1 MLVVKIRAAKTSVNV
16 LSAGG
21 NTRDEPNSA
30 HVSLK
35 SGGAKEAN
43 ALGLFFSNH
52 GHDDHRKVL
61 TCSEHTNKLRSFI
74 LKYSSVKIQSNE
86 WNCQWC

>member
-1 MLVVKIRAAKTSVNV
+1 MF
-16 LSAGG
+16 
-21 NTRDEPNSA
+21 DCSA

-61 TCSEHTNKLRSFI
+61 TCSEQTNKLRSFI
-74 LKYSSVKIQSNE
+74 LKVFFCEDSEQRMGLPVVLTSVVRVIVSPRAIYMLDQ
-86 WNCQWC
+86 